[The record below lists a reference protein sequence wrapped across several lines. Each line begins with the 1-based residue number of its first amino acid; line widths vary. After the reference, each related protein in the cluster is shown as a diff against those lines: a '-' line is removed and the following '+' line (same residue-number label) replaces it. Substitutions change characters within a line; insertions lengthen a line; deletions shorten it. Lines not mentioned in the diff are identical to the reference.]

1 VGTGSKN
8 HLLDRNKILHR
19 GRASRRRRQ
28 QQQQQLLLQ
37 LQLHTDSKET
47 DLTTTTTTTTT
58 TLGVDG
64 VEGGHFVV
72 ISIAADLS
80 VPDSSNAFR
89 HSVSDSDIASA

>member
-1 VGTGSKN
+1 MAPINQSSSVPHITN
-8 HLLDRNKILHR
+8 
-19 GRASRRRRQ
+19 
-28 QQQQQLLLQ
+28 
-37 LQLHTDSKET
+37 
-47 DLTTTTTTTTT
+47 

-89 HSVSDSDIASA
+89 HSVSDSNIASAQHQRYPR

>member
-1 VGTGSKN
+1 MIHVNGYYAICHSVWSC
-8 HLLDRNKILHR
+8 HWLYYI
-19 GRASRRRRQ
+19 
-28 QQQQQLLLQ
+28 
-37 LQLHTDSKET
+37 
-47 DLTTTTTTTTT
+47 T

-89 HSVSDSDIASA
+89 HSVSDSDIQHSISAIHADAVLMLCRL

>member
-1 VGTGSKN
+1 MVTIREAQSEAQFIVN
-8 HLLDRNKILHR
+8 TIHSLNNNL
-19 GRASRRRRQ
+19 
-28 QQQQQLLLQ
+28 
-37 LQLHTDSKET
+37 
-47 DLTTTTTTTTT
+47 

-89 HSVSDSDIASA
+89 HSVSDSAIVSA

>member
-1 VGTGSKN
+1 MVSE
-8 HLLDRNKILHR
+8 
-19 GRASRRRRQ
+19 
-28 QQQQQLLLQ
+28 QQLL
-37 LQLHTDSKET
+37 KKWYFK
-47 DLTTTTTTTTT
+47 

-89 HSVSDSDIASA
+89 HSVSDSDIHCGA